1 MSYLV
6 DANKNS
12 VNVAASN
19 ATYTLTATDEIYL
32 ALDGQTVK
40 LPNPTTATG
49 RTYTIKLNGNFTSGV
64 LITSLDGNT
73 TYYTINK
80 DYGSVNIVS
89 NGANWV
95 VLADAIQVSQIA
107 TTTYVTEATWSHQGT
122 WSNSTSYVAKDVVV
136 YQGSSWLALQA
147 SLNSAPAEGADWTLI
162 VAKGDTG
169 ATGDTGAPGAD
180 GATGAPGTNGAD
192 AVWYFQGA
200 WDSNYNGGL
209 GYIVGDIV
217 TYNGETWYSLV
228 NNNSN
233 STPTDVNTD
242 WTKLASKGSQS
253 SVGRA
258 NYTTEST
265 FPLNLAVV
273 DYTNIIKR
281 KYYLDNGASSV
292 TVNLPAVADCD
303 GLEIVFKKLGSGTI
317 TVDANGSET
326 IDGAL
331 TLTMSQQYSSVTLT
345 ATSSGW
351 YIE

>member
-12 VNVAASN
+12 VKVAVLN
-19 ATYTLTATDEIYL
+19 NPYTLTETDEIYL
-32 ALDGQTVK
+32 ALDGQEIT
-40 LPNPTTATG
+40 LPDPTTDKG
-49 RTYTIKLNGNFTSGV
+49 RTYTIKLNGDFTNGV
-64 LITSLDGNT
+64 TIKKPDT
-73 TYYTINK
+73 TTLYTINK
-80 DYGSVNIVS
+80 DYGSVNIIS
-89 NGANWV
+89 NGTNWV
-95 VLADAIQVSQIA
+95 VLADAIRVSEIA
-107 TTTYVTEATWSHQGT
+107 TWLHQGT
-122 WSNSTSYVAKDVVV
+122 WSNSTTYFAKDVVI